1 MNNDFQEMNNN
12 LNSQAHNLQDKLLS
26 KLKPL
31 VNNKDQW
38 DSFSDYINYLI
49 AQNHAVMEQT
59 NDLVMLHRSQ
69 GAIMMLKRL
78 RQLRD
83 AVNNGTIK

>member
-1 MNNDFQEMNNN
+1 MNN
-12 LNSQAHNLQDKLLS
+12 HNLQDKLLN

-49 AQNHAVMEQT
+49 AQNHVVMEQT
-59 NDLVMLHRSQ
+59 SDLVILHRSQ
-69 GAIMMLKRL
+69 GAITMLKRL

-83 AVNNGTIK
+83 AVNANGKG

>member
-1 MNNDFQEMNNN
+1 MNNN
-12 LNSQAHNLQDKLLS
+12 QTNNLQDKLLS

-38 DSFSDYINYLI
+38 DGFSDYINYLI

-59 NDLVMLHRSQ
+59 NDLVILHRSQ
-69 GAIMMLKRL
+69 GAILMLRRL

-83 AVNNGTIK
+83 AVNANGKG

>member
-1 MNNDFQEMNNN
+1 MQNNQVN
-12 LNSQAHNLQDKLLS
+12 NLQDKLLS

-59 NDLVMLHRSQ
+59 NDLVILHRSQ
-69 GAIMMLKRL
+69 GAIMMLRRL

-83 AVNNGTIK
+83 AVNNGNIK

>member
-1 MNNDFQEMNNN
+1 MQN
-12 LNSQAHNLQDKLLS
+12 NLQDKLLS

-38 DSFSDYINYLI
+38 DSFSDYINFLI

-59 NDLVMLHRSQ
+59 NELVILHRSQ
-69 GAIMMLKRL
+69 GAIMMLRRL

-83 AVNNGTIK
+83 SVNANGKT

>member
-1 MNNDFQEMNNN
+1 MQN
-12 LNSQAHNLQDKLLS
+12 NLQDKLLS

-38 DSFSDYINYLI
+38 DSFNDYINFLI

-59 NDLVMLHRSQ
+59 NELVILHRSQ
-69 GAIMMLKRL
+69 GAIMILRRL

-83 AVNNGTIK
+83 SVNANGKT

>member
-1 MNNDFQEMNNN
+1 MNNN

-59 NDLVMLHRSQ
+59 SDLVMLHRSQ
-69 GAIMMLKRL
+69 GAIMMLRRL

-83 AVNNGTIK
+83 AVNNGNIK

>member
-1 MNNDFQEMNNN
+1 MNNN
-12 LNSQAHNLQDKLLS
+12 LNSQANSLQDKLLS

-38 DSFSDYINYLI
+38 DSFSDYVNYLI
-49 AQNHAVMEQT
+49 AQNHAIMEQT
-59 NDLVMLHRSQ
+59 SDLVMLHRSQ

-83 AVNNGTIK
+83 SVNNTGK

>member
-1 MNNDFQEMNNN
+1 MQN
-12 LNSQAHNLQDKLLS
+12 NLQDKLLS

-38 DSFSDYINYLI
+38 DSFSDYINFLI

-59 NDLVMLHRSQ
+59 NELVILHRSQ
-69 GAIMMLKRL
+69 GAIMMLRRL

-83 AVNNGTIK
+83 SVNANGKN

>member
-1 MNNDFQEMNNN
+1 MNNN
-12 LNSQAHNLQDKLLS
+12 NLQDKLLS

-49 AQNHAVMEQT
+49 AQNHVVMEQT
-59 NDLVMLHRSQ
+59 NDLVTLHRSQ

-83 AVNNGTIK
+83 SVNNTGK

>member
-1 MNNDFQEMNNN
+1 MNNN
-12 LNSQAHNLQDKLLS
+12 LNSQVNNLQDKLLS

-49 AQNHAVMEQT
+49 AQNHVVMEQT
-59 NDLVMLHRSQ
+59 NDLVILHRSQ

-83 AVNNGTIK
+83 SVNNTGK

>member
-1 MNNDFQEMNNN
+1 M
-12 LNSQAHNLQDKLLS
+12 
-26 KLKPL
+26 

-38 DSFSDYINYLI
+38 DSFNNYINFLI

-59 NDLVMLHRSQ
+59 DNLVMLHRSQ
-69 GAIMMLKRL
+69 GAITILRRI

-83 AVNNGTIK
+83 AVNNYNNGKG

>member
-1 MNNDFQEMNNN
+1 MNN
-12 LNSQAHNLQDKLLS
+12 NLQDKLLS

-49 AQNHAVMEQT
+49 AQNHVVMEQT
-59 NDLVMLHRSQ
+59 NDLVILHRSQ

-83 AVNNGTIK
+83 SVNNTGK

>member
-1 MNNDFQEMNNN
+1 MNNN
-12 LNSQAHNLQDKLLS
+12 LNSQANSLQDKLLS

-38 DSFSDYINYLI
+38 DSFNDYLNFLI

-59 NDLVMLHRSQ
+59 NELVILHRSQ
-69 GAIMMLKRL
+69 GAIMMLRRL

-83 AVNNGTIK
+83 SVNANGKT